1 MVSPTNWRSGNNPSV
16 KNMIEQQI
24 NILRSRQKYAKMS
37 VCLQIG
43 VEAAGSLLRTPLQN
57 EERCTW
63 WPCAKVMSLAQ
74 KKSVERPALSGFLPL
89 GGFPHYLTCQP
100 AVMCSYCN

>member
-1 MVSPTNWRSGNNPSV
+1 MLSV
-16 KNMIEQQI
+16 Q
-24 NILRSRQKYAKMS
+24 YAEGAARVRRPYQTSMLTRLLCVIDTMS